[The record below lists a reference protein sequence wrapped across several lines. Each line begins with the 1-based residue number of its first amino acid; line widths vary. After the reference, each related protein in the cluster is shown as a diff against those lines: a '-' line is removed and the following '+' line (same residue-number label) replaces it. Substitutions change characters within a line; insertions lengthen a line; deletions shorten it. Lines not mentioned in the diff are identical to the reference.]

1 MRGMATRWIS
11 RRIQSA
17 LSHRKTF
24 PADGI
29 CGEWNRQTSAAWH
42 LLYGQYNFSDVLMVF
57 QNSVRIRCVL
67 NGERAVDQ
75 RTDCTGFDLRPDLFL
90 QFGKD
95 APFHIFGTRRSSL
108 QKRSEQRSLQQSA
121 PIKKRKRYADSE
133 PISSSTEK
141 RIISAGFLKKIRSI
155 SYWTA
160 SAEQDSENIL
170 KSWLPADAGF

>member
-42 LLYGQYNFSDVLMVF
+42 LLYGQYNFSDVLMAF

-95 APFHIFGTRRSSL
+95 APFHIFGTAA
-108 QKRSEQRSLQQSA
+108 QSA
-121 PIKKRKRYADSE
+121 SDQAE
-133 PISSSTEK
+133 PAFQDRAQGDFRRFPAECCNQNPA
-141 RIISAGFLKKIRSI
+141 SAGSQLFKMF
-155 SYWTA
+155 
-160 SAEQDSENIL
+160 SE
-170 KSWLPADAGF
+170 SCSADAVQYRYRPDFLQESCRDYPFFC